1 MKKLIMAL
9 ALTASI
15 SLMATT
21 EVYQFKSTIKY
32 PTTQGSVKSGYYRA
46 YVSTSMNGTLTIDT
60 ENSENNILEVQIKKS
75 GEKFTMAVSDEIL
88 AVIYGKKL
96 DKPAAL
102 FTASVSDD
110 DKALTIACAGIGSTK
125 TKTTGCGPCG
135 ETETCTRVTKL
146 SGNLVGSYD
155 CGCDNGHFYVI
166 DDDCG
171 LIDEGTSTSVAPIY
185 GTWSITLKTV
195 NGEKYR

>member
-32 PTTQGSVKSGYYRA
+32 PTIQGNVRNGYYRN

-60 ENSENNILEVQIKKS
+60 EDSENNILEVQIKKS

-88 AVIYGKKL
+88 AVLYGKKI
-96 DKPAAL
+96 DKSAAL
-102 FTASVSDD
+102 FTASTNDV
-110 DKALTIACAGIGSTK
+110 DKSLTIVCAGIGSTK
-125 TKTTGCGPCG
+125 TKKTGCGPCG

-155 CGCDNGHFYVI
+155 CGCDNGHFFEI
-166 DDDCG
+166 TDDCAM
-171 LIDEGTSTSVAPIY
+171 LDLESSTSIAPIY
-185 GTWSITLKTV
+185 GTWSISLKTV
-195 NGEKYR
+195 DGIKYK